1 MQIDIGSLLSSYPSN
16 PNYAGSPEQLA
27 TRAEW
32 DKIHKESP
40 NTFFAFT
47 FDPAL
52 AGTTHDNVRYMLLP
66 KPTEEEQAAFLKM
79 NQLFKEMDEHHKEVL
94 KKLDSPEVLEKF
106 FSQEADSIFRSP
118 AGEILAVVY
127 KDGSIYSHGGI
138 DLDAIHQAGQGLS
151 QHEYRAMARNAVATA
166 LGSQA
171 VASYYDYHKPAPT
184 LRDISLEEKAY
195 YRRA

>member
-1 MQIDIGSLLSSYPSN
+1 MQIYTGSTI
-16 PNYAGSPEQLA
+16 PNYAGSPAQLA
-27 TRAEW
+27 TKAEW

-40 NTFFAFT
+40 NAGFSFT

-52 AGTTHDNVRYMLLP
+52 AKTTHDNVRYVLLP
-66 KPTEEEQAAFLKM
+66 KPTEEEKAAFLKM
-79 NQLFKEMDEHHKEVL
+79 KQQFEEFLKSNEETK
-94 KKLDSPEVLEKF
+94 KKLDAALEENF
-106 FSQEADSIFRSP
+106 RMEADSIFRSP
-118 AGEILAVVY
+118 GGEILAVVY
-127 KDGSIYSHGGI
+127 KDGSIHTQGGV

-184 LRDISLEEKAY
+184 RKDVYLEETAY

>member
-16 PNYAGSPEQLA
+16 PNYVGSPEQLA

-79 NQLFKEMDEHHKEVL
+79 NQLFKEIEAQNKEVL
-94 KKLDSPEVLEKF
+94 KKLESPEVLEKF
-106 FSQEADSIFRSP
+106 FSLETDSIFRSP
-118 AGEILAVVY
+118 GGEILAVVY
-127 KDGSIYSHGGI
+127 KDGSIHTQGGI
-138 DLDAIHQAGQGLS
+138 NLDAIHLEGQGLS
-151 QHEYRAMARNAVATA
+151 QNEYRAMARNAIATA

-184 LRDISLEEKAY
+184 RKDVYLEEKAY

>member
-16 PNYAGSPEQLA
+16 PNYVGSPEQLA
-27 TRAEW
+27 AKAEL
-32 DKIHKESP
+32 DKFYKESP
-40 NTFFAFT
+40 NAGFSFT

-52 AGTTHDNVRYMLLP
+52 ANTTHNNIRYMLLP

-79 NQLFKEMDEHHKEVL
+79 NQLLKEMDAHNEKVL
-94 KKLDSPEVLEKF
+94 KEQHSPEALEKF
-106 FSQEADSIFRSP
+106 FSLETDSIFRSP
-118 AGEILAVVY
+118 GGEILAVVY
-127 KDGSIYSHGGI
+127 KDGSIHTQGGI
-138 DLDAIHQAGQGLS
+138 NLDAIHLEGQCLS
-151 QHEYRAMARNAVATA
+151 QNEYRAMARNAIATA

-184 LRDISLEEKAY
+184 RKDVYLEEKAY

>member
-16 PNYAGSPEQLA
+16 PNYVGSPEQLA
-27 TRAEW
+27 AKAEL
-32 DKIHKESP
+32 DKFYKESP
-40 NTFFAFT
+40 NAGFSFT

-52 AGTTHDNVRYMLLP
+52 ANTTHNNIRYMLLP
-66 KPTEEEQAAFLKM
+66 KPTEEEKIAFLKM
-79 NQLFKEMDEHHKEVL
+79 KQQFEELLKSDEEVK
-94 KKLDSPEVLEKF
+94 KKLDAALEENLRM
-106 FSQEADSIFRSP
+106 EADSIFRSP
-118 AGEILAVVY
+118 GGEILAVVY
-127 KDGSIYSHGGI
+127 KDGSIYTHGGVN
-138 DLDAIHQAGQGLS
+138 LDAIHQAGQGLS

>member
-16 PNYAGSPEQLA
+16 PNYVGSPEQLS
-27 TRAEW
+27 TKAEL
-32 DKIHKESP
+32 DKFYKESP
-40 NTFFAFT
+40 NAGFSFT

-52 AGTTHDNVRYMLLP
+52 ANTTHNNIRYMLLP
-66 KPTEEEQAAFLKM
+66 KPTEEEKIAFLKM
-79 NQLFKEMDEHHKEVL
+79 KQQFEELLKSDEEVK
-94 KKLDSPEVLEKF
+94 KKLDAALEENLRM
-106 FSQEADSIFRSP
+106 EADSIFRSP

-127 KDGSIYSHGGI
+127 KDGSIYTHGGI
-138 DLDAIHQAGQGLS
+138 DLDAINRAGQGLS

-184 LRDISLEEKAY
+184 IRDISLEEKAY

>member
-16 PNYAGSPEQLA
+16 PNYVGSPEQLA
-27 TRAEW
+27 TKAEL
-32 DKIHKESP
+32 DKFYKESP
-40 NTFFAFT
+40 NAGFSFT

-52 AGTTHDNVRYMLLP
+52 ANTTHNNIRYMLLP
-66 KPTEEEQAAFLKM
+66 KPTEEEKIAFLKM
-79 NQLFKEMDEHHKEVL
+79 KQQFEELLKSDEEVK
-94 KKLDSPEVLEKF
+94 KKLESPEVLEKF

-127 KDGSIYSHGGI
+127 KDGSIYSHGGVN
-138 DLDAIHQAGQGLS
+138 LDAIHQAGQGLS

>member
-1 MQIDIGSLLSSYPSN
+1 MQIDIGSLFPSN
-16 PNYAGSPEQLA
+16 PNYAGSPAQLA
-27 TRAEW
+27 TKAEW

-40 NTFFAFT
+40 NAGFSFT

-52 AGTTHDNVRYMLLP
+52 ANTTHNNVRYMLLP

-79 NQLFKEMDEHHKEVL
+79 NQLFKEMDAQNKEVL
-94 KKLDSPEVLEKF
+94 KKLESPEALEKF
-106 FSQEADSIFRSP
+106 FSREADSIFRSP
-118 AGEILAVVY
+118 GGEILAVVY
-127 KDGSIYSHGGI
+127 KDGSIHTQGGVN
-138 DLDAIHQAGQGLS
+138 LDTIHLAGQGLS
-151 QHEYRAMARNAVATA
+151 QHEYRAMARNAIATA

-184 LRDISLEEKAY
+184 RKDVYLEEKAY